1 MAQAPWA
8 MNTVDGGPRNDP
20 PDKARLLWTFS
31 DTGPALIQALRV
43 AKYVEK
49 CLDIQPT
56 RDERETAAYIY
67 GRYLTN
73 FTPNTIPLVFVGGFA
88 TMLWAGNVNMFPP
101 PPQCLEILIAAPDME
116 DLYRPFFTET
126 EALLRRTVDGEPVVI
141 LYNNQQQWSG
151 VLVEFIPPGLHGY
164 PFQLIDSGIEP
175 NLSLIQCN
183 DVRFPVLRPRFLLLN
198 RILHLKTLVNET
210 QKLYALAEIQVLLD
224 CAARE
229 LTPDGH
235 GRFSPFEAGVL
246 VPVVAAL
253 LDFAESQGIYVTRE
267 HLEIWMV
274 LGIDLRSVN
283 LGTEMGN
290 EQSNWRRLL
299 RFFAEE

>member
-1 MAQAPWA
+1 MLYPQ
-8 MNTVDGGPRNDP
+8 V
-20 PDKARLLWTFS
+20 
-31 DTGPALIQALRV
+31 I
-43 AKYVEK
+43 
-49 CLDIQPT
+49 IQPT
-56 RDERETAAYIY
+56 RDELETAAYIY

-116 DLYRPFFTET
+116 DLYRPFFMGTEV
-126 EALLRRTVDGEPVVI
+126 LLRRTVDGEPVVI

-151 VLVEFIPPGLHGY
+151 VLVEFIPPGQHGY
-164 PFQLIDSGIEP
+164 PFQLVDSGLEP

-183 DVRFPVLRPRFLLLN
+183 DVHFPVLRPRFLLLN

-229 LTPDGH
+229 LTPDGR

-267 HLEIWMV
+267 HLDIWIV

-283 LGTEMGN
+283 VGTEMGN